1 MCTKPTVVFKPT
13 LKKERNNQ
21 KEKKGRKEQK
31 KKKKSIS
38 LRVSNHAKLLQ
49 PYLRP
54 RQLGVTK
61 IKGL

>member
-1 MCTKPTVVFKPT
+1 MVFKPP

-21 KEKKGRKEQK
+21 KEKKGRKEQ

-61 IKGL
+61 ITGL